1 MNTTLKQAFLPY
13 APFPKASLRMLFAAQ
28 AAIALCMWLGSTSVT
43 LPSPLEVAHAW
54 NHLVMADGLLV
65 ELWESAKVL
74 LLALAISSA
83 LAMLITAAGT
93 APAFMPAAHLSSLL
107 RFLGFA
113 GLTYLFM
120 LVTQDG
126 YQLKLALLVFGMTA
140 MMVTAM
146 LAEVHAIS
154 QQAIDHCKTLGMKH
168 WRITWELAV
177 LGKADVFLDQVR
189 QNAAV
194 GWTLLAMVES
204 LARSQGGIGAMLLN
218 QNRYFQ
224 LSGVFAIQLTILLY
238 GILQDWLIGRLKD
251 TLCPYSLIGKGDNA

>member
-1 MNTTLKQAFLPY
+1 MHMTFKHAFLPY
-13 APFPKASLRMLFAAQ
+13 APFSRSHLRLLFTVQ
-28 AAIALCMWLGSTSVT
+28 AALAVCLWLGAAAAS
-43 LPSPLEVAHAW
+43 LPSPQDVARAW
-54 NHLVMADGLLV
+54 YHLAAHEGLLF

-74 LLALAISSA
+74 LLALAVSSVLA
-83 LAMLITAAGT
+83 LFIAALGT
-93 APAFMPAAHLSSLL
+93 APMFKPVAQLSSLL

-146 LAEVHAIS
+146 LAEVRAIP
-154 QQAIDHCKTLGMKH
+154 QQAIDHCKTLGMRH

-177 LGKADVFLDQVR
+177 LGKADTFLDQVR

-194 GWTLLAMVES
+194 GWTLLAMVEG
-204 LARSQGGIGAMLLN
+204 LARSQGGIGAMLQN

-224 LSGVFAIQLTILLY
+224 LAGVFAIQLTILLY
-238 GILQDWLIGRLKD
+238 GIVQDSLLGRLKEA
-251 TLCPYSLIGKGDNA
+251 LCPYSLIGKEDNT

>member
-1 MNTTLKQAFLPY
+1 MNTTLRHAFLPY
-13 APFPKASLRMLFAAQ
+13 ASFPKSRVRLLFAAQ
-28 AAIALCMWLGSTSVT
+28 AGLALCLWLAGASHA
-43 LPSPLEVAHAW
+43 LPSLQEVAHAW
-54 NHLVMADGLLV
+54 HRLAMDEGMLV

-74 LLALAISSA
+74 LLALGLSSA
-83 LAMLITAAGT
+83 LSLLITALGT
-93 APAFMPAAHLSSLL
+93 APAFMPAAEFSSLL

-113 GLTYLFM
+113 GLTYVFM
-120 LVTQDG
+120 LLTQDG

-146 LAEVHAIS
+146 LAEVRAIP
-154 QQAIDHCKTLGMKH
+154 QQAVDHCKTLGMKH

-224 LSGVFAIQLTILLY
+224 LAGVFAIQLTILLY
-238 GILQDWLIGRLKD
+238 GIAQDWLLGRLKD
-251 TLCPYSLIGKGDNA
+251 ALCPYALIGNGDDA